1 MSDPPSRPPFTPI
14 RIPELAQDENG
25 NSFYLNPDGQWVP
38 YHGPLPVSSSSSPS
52 FLSLH
57 LTKIQQPPPLQQ
69 LPLAPETN
77 DLNRGGPH
85 SPIEHAFQPPQYHFS
100 LRPVE
105 QPIPIDPA
113 LQPHSDLVHT
123 AAPGSKPAEKAGT
136 RRRKGKDKDTA
147 DGKGKKR
154 QHVSSG
160 SDNDSEPAAKRGRP
174 AGSSNYA
181 KEDVRK
187 MFEIIR
193 KVLPVG
199 QKGWKEVERL
209 YNEWARANGRAERPP
224 KALENKY
231 KQYLRQKKPTGSA
244 SCPPEVKQAHEIE
257 DLINAR
263 VGTRD
268 VSDSEF
274 DDASNSP
281 SSDNDDDVVRTAT
294 ARRAPTPP
302 LPSRKTKSRARGSDL
317 ANTLATAFDPAAQQA
332 REDARARRS
341 FENTQIITLSQQL
354 RDSQATAET
363 LRTQVNLLQN
373 RIHDLERNREREELR
388 REMMEFA
395 RAESRGH
402 SRTPF
407 RRPPGY
413 RSRKREPGIDRSDG
427 QIRCEKVYSDGGRM
441 TYFVSDPS
449 TDEYYNSDE
458 ENHPPYAYDRKAY
471 DTFDSDPR
479 PSRLQRPVS
488 RRRSPTPG
496 PSRWAGRLHSPSPP
510 RASTSAAPPAPVTGN
525 AVELVVTPQQG
536 PSLSF
541 VVSPTKPSQFDGTSK
556 NT

>member
-1 MSDPPSRPPFTPI
+1 MSDPPLHPPFTPI
-14 RIPELAQDENG
+14 RIPELAQDDNG
-25 NSFYLNPDGQWVP
+25 NFFALNPDGQWVP
-38 YHGPLPVSSSSSPS
+38 YHGPIPHPPPS
-52 FLSLH
+52 
-57 LTKIQQPPPLQQ
+57 QQPPS
-69 LPLAPETN
+69 APESVNRRLPPAN

-85 SPIEHAFQPPQYHFS
+85 SPIEHAFQQPQYQFS
-100 LRPVE
+100 IRPVE

-113 LQPHSDLVHT
+113 LQPRSELVHT
-123 AAPGSKPAEKAGT
+123 AAPGSKPTEKAGT
-136 RRRKGKDKDTA
+136 RRRKGKEKETA

-154 QHVSSG
+154 QRVSSG

-209 YNEWARANGRAERPP
+209 YNEWARANRRAERPP

-274 DDASNSP
+274 DDTSDSP

-302 LPSRKTKSRARGSDL
+302 LPSRKTKSRARGNDL

-332 REDARARRS
+332 REDTRARRS

-373 RIHDLERNREREELR
+373 RIHDLERNREQEELR

-441 TYFVSDPS
+441 TYWVSDPS
-449 TDEYYNSDE
+449 TDEYYDSDE

-479 PSRLQRPVS
+479 PSRLRRPVS

-496 PSRWAGRLHSPSPP
+496 PSRWSGRLPSLSPP
-510 RASTSAAPPAPVTGN
+510 RASTSAAPSAPVTGN
-525 AVELVVTPQQG
+525 AVELVVTPQHG
-536 PSLSF
+536 PSVSF
-541 VVSPTKPSQFDGTSK
+541 LVSPTKPSQPDAAFKDT
-556 NT
+556 